1 MRLVWI
7 YFASKTRAKMPA
19 ANGAEAK
26 EKRGREILLADNIFS
41 NKTNLMFLYDRQ
53 YMNHEDQL

>member
-1 MRLVWI
+1 
-7 YFASKTRAKMPA
+7 MPA

-26 EKRGREILLADNIFS
+26 EKRGREILLAKNIFS